1 LYNKA
6 LKDIK
11 QDKHW
16 RFSKWRQYQ
25 PYSSSGAAHGH
36 LDTWSDSP

>member
-1 LYNKA
+1 MKELTFYNKA

-16 RFSKWRQYQ
+16 RFSKLFTIW
-25 PYSSSGAAHGH
+25 
-36 LDTWSDSP
+36 